1 MCLADIR
8 RKTPKNK
15 AKLDYSFAIGY
26 GGRELFTCTDPM
38 PTENRK
44 NPRLNPEN
52 TIAFMGVEGAN
63 ADLACRQKYPY
74 MHTLPCASFE
84 DVFQA
89 VADNEAALGLI
100 PIENSQ
106 AGRVAEIHQLL
117 PKINLHIV
125 GEHFQRIE
133 HHLLAPKGATLATV
147 KDVYSHPQAL
157 MQCRS
162 HLRELK
168 LTPHTYSNT
177 ATAAADVATWNDT
190 SKAAIASDLA
200 AELYGLTNLQAN
212 IEDSRDNVTVFVAI
226 SREASDP
233 DPAQEKV
240 LTTLLFA
247 IRNIPA
253 ALYKALGGFATNS
266 VNILKLESY
275 IPGGV
280 SSSAQFFLTFEGHP
294 KDRMVQLALEE
305 LGFFCRKVTVLGV
318 YPADPARYK

>member
-1 MCLADIR
+1 MSPENK
-8 RKTPKNK
+8 KTPR
-15 AKLDYSFAIGY
+15 LD
-26 GGRELFTCTDPM
+26 
-38 PTENRK
+38 
-44 NPRLNPEN
+44 PEN

-74 MHTLPCASFE
+74 MHTLACPTFE

-89 VADNEAALGLI
+89 VADSQAALGLL

-106 AGRVAEIHQLL
+106 AGRVAEMHQLL

-125 GEHFQRIE
+125 GEHFQPVE
-133 HHLLAPKGATLATV
+133 HHLVGVKGATLATV

-162 HLRELK
+162 NLREMK
-168 LTPHTYSNT
+168 FNTHTYSNT
-177 ATAAADVATWNDT
+177 AAAAADVAKWNDP
-190 SKAAIASDLA
+190 SKAAVASALA
-200 AELYGLTNLQAN
+200 AELYGLSVLKQH
-212 IEDSRDNVTVFVAI
+212 IEDSKDNVTVFVAV
-226 SREASDP
+226 SREPVDP
-233 DPAQEKV
+233 DPEKEKV
-240 LTTLLFA
+240 LTTLLFT

-253 ALYKALGGFATNS
+253 ALYKSLGGFATNG

-294 KDRMVQLALEE
+294 KQRNVQLALEE
-305 LGFFCRKVTVLGV
+305 LGFFCKKVTVLGV
-318 YPADPARYK
+318 YAADDVRYKR